1 MPRPR
6 SLLTP
11 NAWQLPLPGRD
22 RCAVKIATGI
32 DLLEIERLRDAITTH
47 GERFLQ
53 RVFTQRELDANVRR
67 VESLAGRF
75 AAKEAVAKALGCGIG
90 DVAWKEIEI
99 LRAESG
105 APQLVLH
112 GAAEQMAQD
121 QGLANWSLSL
131 SHSQSHAVAVAVAI
145 GN

>member
-1 MPRPR
+1 MK
-6 SLLTP
+6 L
-11 NAWQLPLPGRD
+11 
-22 RCAVKIATGI
+22 ATGV
-32 DLLEIERLRDAITTH
+32 DLLEIERLRGAIATH
-47 GERFLQ
+47 GEKFLQ
-53 RVFTQRELDANVRR
+53 RIFTQRELDANQNK

-112 GAAEQMAQD
+112 GAAERLARE
-121 QGLANWSLSL
+121 QGLTTWSLSL
-131 SHSQSHAVAVAVAI
+131 SHSQSHAVAMVV
-145 GN
+145 GMG

>member
-1 MPRPR
+1 MK
-6 SLLTP
+6 L
-11 NAWQLPLPGRD
+11 
-22 RCAVKIATGI
+22 ATGI
-32 DLLEIERLRDAITTH
+32 DLLEIERLRDAIATH

-53 RVFTQRELDANVRR
+53 RVFTPRELEANAQK

-90 DVAWKEIEI
+90 DVSWQEIEI

-112 GAAEQMAQD
+112 GAAERIAKER
-121 QGLANWSLSL
+121 GLTSWSISL
-131 SHSQSHAVAVAVAI
+131 SHSQSHAVAMAVAI

>member
-1 MPRPR
+1 MK
-6 SLLTP
+6 L
-11 NAWQLPLPGRD
+11 
-22 RCAVKIATGI
+22 ATGV
-32 DLLEIERLRDAITTH
+32 DLLEIERLRGAIETH
-47 GERFLQ
+47 GQKFLH
-53 RVFTQRELDANVRR
+53 RIFTMQELDANQKKI
-67 VESLAGRF
+67 ESLAGRF

-112 GAAEQMAQD
+112 GAAERLARE
-121 QGLANWSLSL
+121 QGLASWSLSI
-131 SHSQSHAVAVAVAI
+131 SHSQSHAVAMVVAM

>member
-1 MPRPR
+1 M
-6 SLLTP
+6 
-11 NAWQLPLPGRD
+11 QL
-22 RCAVKIATGI
+22 ATGI
-32 DLLEIERLRDAITTH
+32 DLLEINRLRDAIALH

-53 RVFTQRELDANVRR
+53 RIFTERELEANAQR

-90 DVAWKEIEI
+90 DVSWKEIEI

-112 GAAEQMAQD
+112 GAAERIAKE
-121 QGLANWSLSL
+121 QGLTTWSLSL
-131 SHSQSHAVAVAVAI
+131 SHSQSHAVAMAVAT

>member
-1 MPRPR
+1 MK
-6 SLLTP
+6 L
-11 NAWQLPLPGRD
+11 
-22 RCAVKIATGI
+22 ATGV
-32 DLLEIERLRDAITTH
+32 DLLEIDRLRDAIATH

-53 RVFTQRELDANVRR
+53 RIFTERELEANVQK

-112 GAAEQMAQD
+112 GAAERMARE

>member
-1 MPRPR
+1 MR
-6 SLLTP
+6 L
-11 NAWQLPLPGRD
+11 
-22 RCAVKIATGI
+22 ATGI
-32 DLLEIERLRDAITTH
+32 DLLEIDRLRDAIATH

-53 RVFTQRELDANVRR
+53 RVFTPRELEADAKK

-90 DVAWKEIEI
+90 DVSWKEIEI
-99 LRAESG
+99 LRTESG

-112 GAAEQMAQD
+112 GAAERMAKEL
-121 QGLANWSLSL
+121 GLTSWSLSL
-131 SHSQSHAVAVAVAI
+131 SHSQSHAVAAAVAI

>member
-1 MPRPR
+1 M
-6 SLLTP
+6 
-11 NAWQLPLPGRD
+11 QL
-22 RCAVKIATGI
+22 ATGV
-32 DLLEIERLRDAITTH
+32 DLLEISRLRDAITTH

-53 RVFTQRELDANVRR
+53 RIFTERELEANAQK

-99 LRAESG
+99 LRAKSG

-112 GAAEQMAQD
+112 GAAEKMAREK
-121 QGLANWSLSL
+121 GLKEWSVSL
-131 SHSQSHAVAVAVAI
+131 SHSQSHAIAMAVAI
-145 GN
+145 GE

>member
-1 MPRPR
+1 MR
-6 SLLTP
+6 L
-11 NAWQLPLPGRD
+11 
-22 RCAVKIATGI
+22 ATGV
-32 DLLEIERLRDAITTH
+32 DLLEIDRLNDALGTH

-53 RVFTQRELDANVRR
+53 RIFTPRELEANAKK

-90 DVAWKEIEI
+90 DVSWKEIEI

-112 GAAEQMAQD
+112 GVAERMAKE
-121 QGLANWSLSL
+121 QGLTIWSLSL
-131 SHSQSHAVAVAVAI
+131 SHSQSHAVAMVVAI